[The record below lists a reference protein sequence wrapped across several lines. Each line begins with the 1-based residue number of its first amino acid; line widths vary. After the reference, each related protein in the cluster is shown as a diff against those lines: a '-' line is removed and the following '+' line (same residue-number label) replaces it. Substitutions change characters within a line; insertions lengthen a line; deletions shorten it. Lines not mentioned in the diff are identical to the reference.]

1 MLRYIL
7 MNAWRFP
14 IIKHAWGLPKMSAD
28 SFVRDSNDNRPIVLC
43 CGDSIT
49 HGHIGYN
56 WVGALREQDSSK
68 IYVNAGING
77 DLAWNLN
84 QRLKNALKCNPDYI
98 TILIGTNDA
107 MGSQKIKFIQEY
119 ILCTKQRIAAITIN
133 GLV

>member
-1 MLRYIL
+1 

-14 IIKHAWGLPKMSAD
+14 IIKHAWELPEMSAD

-107 MGSQKIKFIQEY
+107 MGSCLLY
-119 ILCTKQRIAAITIN
+119 TSPSPRDR
-133 GLV
+133 G